1 MSKSLNNVIDPDIVT
16 DGGKNLSK
24 DPVYGADVLRYVILR
39 QCLFYDETKYSESFL
54 KSFI

>member
-24 DPVYGADVLRYVILR
+24 DPVYGADVLRYVIQR
-39 QCLFYDETKYSESFL
+39 QSLFYDGTKYGESSF

>member
-1 MSKSLNNVIDPDIVT
+1 MYVHGFTLDETGRKMSKSLNNVIDPDIVT

-39 QCLFYDETKYSESFL
+39 
-54 KSFI
+54 